1 MVVCVELAA
10 LASSG
15 LTETVQT
22 GGWSDT
28 QPESWVTVA
37 AAAVTLQQVCSSF
50 SRKWFIWGGA
60 KEHHGVHINTR
71 LSGEVRRNS
80 NSHIVENN
88 NNLELMFRIDQ

>member
-1 MVVCVELAA
+1 MCTRAFGNVIPSIWGNVYRGCVELAA

-37 AAAVTLQQVCSSF
+37 AAAVTFQQVCSSF
-50 SRKWFIWGGA
+50 SRKWFIWGGPKNITA
-60 KEHHGVHINTR
+60 STLTHDNNRRGSEEH
-71 LSGEVRRNS
+71 
-80 NSHIVENN
+80 
-88 NNLELMFRIDQ
+88 